1 MPQSLHPRVRLATR
15 RAARAAACAT
25 VCALTLPGTA
35 WAESQLVTGAGSATA
50 RLDFRVVIPRVLFL
64 AVGTGNALPLASNGT
79 IDTLTFD
86 YTANPAD
93 VGSGT
98 ASAGQAVNV
107 RVRGN
112 NGQITL
118 AAATTGALSNAAGD
132 TIPWSQITGT
142 SDQAT
147 LPSPALPLTGTG
159 PTSNVT
165 LSAGKVTDRTAT
177 WTFRY
182 ANTAVVPPG
191 TYGTTNGRVTYT
203 AAMP

>member
-1 MPQSLHPRVRLATR
+1 MKPMRKSIRPLVAAT
-15 RAARAAACAT
+15 AM
-25 VCALTLPGTA
+25 ALTWPVA
-35 WAESQLVTGAGSATA
+35 SWAESQFVIGAGNASA

-64 AVGTGNALPLASNGT
+64 AVGTGNALPLATNGT

-86 YTANPAD
+86 YSANAAD

-98 ASAGQAVNV
+98 ASAGQSVNV

-118 AAATTGALSNAAGD
+118 AASTTGALTNATGD
-132 TIPWSQITGT
+132 TIPWSQISGT

-147 LPSPALPLTGTG
+147 LPSPALPLTGSG
-159 PTSNVT
+159 ATSNVT